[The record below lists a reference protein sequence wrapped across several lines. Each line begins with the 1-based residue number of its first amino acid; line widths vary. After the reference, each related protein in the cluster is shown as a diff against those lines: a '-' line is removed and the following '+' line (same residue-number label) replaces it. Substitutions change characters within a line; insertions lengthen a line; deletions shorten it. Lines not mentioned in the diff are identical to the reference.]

1 MPPAWTGTH
10 PSTASPAAT
19 DWPLESPPMTVV
31 PSVPGASRTFTAS
44 VAYSTRPVIRLSTG
58 GRVVAGAGAAG
69 GGDEAGAAGGGDDSV
84 GSGAARCAETG
95 GVAGVVVADGP
106 SATDV

>member
-1 MPPAWTGTH
+1 MSPAWTGTH
-10 PSTASPAAT
+10 PSTVSPAAT

-69 GGDEAGAAGGGDDSV
+69 GGDDSV

-106 SATDV
+106 SATD